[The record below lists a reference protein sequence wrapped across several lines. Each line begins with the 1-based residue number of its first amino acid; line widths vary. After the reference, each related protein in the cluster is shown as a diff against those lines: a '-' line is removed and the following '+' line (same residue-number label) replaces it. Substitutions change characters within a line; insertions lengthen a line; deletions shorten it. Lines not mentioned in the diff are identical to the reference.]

1 MSIKT
6 KTKKIQRDA
15 EELSGY
21 IIFISDWFFFFF
33 FCLSKHIRMEPHYMK
48 LKLNSTI
55 TLLITEATEP

>member
-6 KTKKIQRDA
+6 KTKIQRDA

-33 FCLSKHIRMEPHYMK
+33 LSKHIRMEPHYMK

-55 TLLITEATEP
+55 TLLKTEATEP